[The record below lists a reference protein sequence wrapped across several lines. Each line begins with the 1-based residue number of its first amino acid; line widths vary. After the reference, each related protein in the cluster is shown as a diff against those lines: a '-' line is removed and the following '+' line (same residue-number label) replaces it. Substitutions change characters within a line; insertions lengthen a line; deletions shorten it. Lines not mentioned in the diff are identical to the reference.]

1 MKRLTK
7 VFVSSAIALTMVLSF
22 TGCGSK
28 QEATTDEP
36 AVEDVQEEEE
46 ETLDYANMRAEDLI
60 ADFEGKDS
68 LTADEYIWLLSTYR
82 YVPITD
88 DLTDITY
95 KDSITKDAFKILKE
109 KNIGLPIA
117 DVPAAFL
124 ESKYAQLRGL
134 AYEAMVD
141 GTSLSQDHKSKAIKQ
156 LETEEDEYVLVRAIE
171 SLGYYASSDE
181 EIGKFVVKHTDNA
194 SPKVRKEV
202 AYALGKSSNANVA
215 GSAEAMLKL
224 CDDNVNDVRS
234 TALRFI
240 GARGDDSVVPV
251 LEAVLI
257 DPEQYDFHDS
267 AMSSINDLWINYPYH
282 KVFSEDA
289 YNVAMNYLRQKPRTD
304 KVPVSGAIFFMGSR
318 TSFEDD
324 LKNWKE
330 KSTYYNEEEMLDL
343 LVDIV
348 KDPDADWMARTAS
361 LHAISK
367 ISPEKFRSIEKTVK
381 ALTDEDATKWVI
393 SNYEKKL
400 IDLNNK

>member
-141 GTSLSQDHKSKAIKQ
+141 GRWDIIISRPQIQSNQTTRNGGRRIC
-156 LETEEDEYVLVRAIE
+156 TRA
-171 SLGYYASSDE
+171 
-181 EIGKFVVKHTDNA
+181 
-194 SPKVRKEV
+194 
-202 AYALGKSSNANVA
+202 
-215 GSAEAMLKL
+215 
-224 CDDNVNDVRS
+224 CD
-234 TALRFI
+234 
-240 GARGDDSVVPV
+240 
-251 LEAVLI
+251 
-257 DPEQYDFHDS
+257 
-267 AMSSINDLWINYPYH
+267 
-282 KVFSEDA
+282 
-289 YNVAMNYLRQKPRTD
+289 
-304 KVPVSGAIFFMGSR
+304 
-318 TSFEDD
+318 
-324 LKNWKE
+324 
-330 KSTYYNEEEMLDL
+330 
-343 LVDIV
+343 
-348 KDPDADWMARTAS
+348 
-361 LHAISK
+361 
-367 ISPEKFRSIEKTVK
+367 
-381 ALTDEDATKWVI
+381 
-393 SNYEKKL
+393 
-400 IDLNNK
+400 